1 MNNDADGYEIVQVIV
16 RDKARDLERLN
27 SRLELCNVKVT
38 LLKSGGTRRWLIVS
52 INFRHC
58 LFY

>member
-16 RDKARDLERLN
+16 QDKARDLERLN

-38 LLKSGGTRRWLIVS
+38 LLKRILLLQLVGGRGGG
-52 INFRHC
+52 
-58 LFY
+58 